1 VGFGYVD
8 WSPAPN
14 DYSHTGLTY
23 DAGLFFEITAIPLLN
38 IGVHAIY
45 NRIAADEELEET
57 LHWMSLGAHVT
68 LVL

>member
-1 VGFGYVD
+1 
-8 WSPAPN
+8 
-14 DYSHTGLTY
+14 
-23 DAGLFFEITAIPLLN
+23 LFFEITAIPLLN